1 MEPSFDPP
9 PPAVPLPTVPLPP
22 EPAPPRPY
30 GAAPASTSHPGG
42 WAAVSAFTYGVVGL
56 GFATALLVAGVAASA
71 ALHAGKLA
79 IQNSGADVS
88 AADAAV
94 LDRGIGVLTPP
105 LLVYGVVVLALGI
118 AATAAGIGMLRRSE
132 RARRVLLVV
141 LGVSAVA
148 SVAWCVYSIA
158 VYADAVR
165 GWVVE
170 YHEVSA
176 RLGLGGDLGSAFDDG
191 AGSAFSDSCAAGLHL
206 LVISAVAA
214 GLRSSH
220 ARAWCGSSAE
230 PTSKQP
236 LEPARPPR

>member
-1 MEPSFDPP
+1 MEPSPFEPPP
-9 PPAVPLPTVPLPP
+9 PPAPLPP
-22 EPAPPRPY
+22 EPEPPRPY

-71 ALHAGKLA
+71 ALRAGKLA
-79 IQNSGADVS
+79 LQNSGADVS

-94 LDRGIGVLTPP
+94 LDRGVDVLTPP
-105 LLVYGVVVLALGI
+105 LLVYGLVVLALGI

-132 RARRVLLVV
+132 QARRALLVV

-165 GWVVE
+165 GWVAE
-170 YHEVSA
+170 YHDVSA
-176 RLGLGGDLGSAFDDG
+176 RLGLGGGLGSAFDDG
-191 AGSAFSDSCAAGLHL
+191 AGSAFSDSCTAGLHL
-206 LVISAVAA
+206 LVIAAVAA

-220 ARAWCGSSAE
+220 ARAWCGASAA
-230 PTSKQP
+230 PMSKQA
-236 LEPARPPR
+236 LERARLPR